1 MSVLNDVPER
11 IVHEDANCR
20 MKAIVDCLGDFKYE
34 ISESISV
41 MFLEVESFVIGDCF
55 SEVRIA
61 APGGLYLPLSVRNKG
76 GYRKESRSLYR
87 INVRLCCL
95 LCDV

>member
-55 SEVRIA
+55 SEVRNCGA
-61 APGGLYLPLSVRNKG
+61 G
-76 GYRKESRSLYR
+76 R
-87 INVRLCCL
+87 IISPFVS
-95 LCDV
+95 